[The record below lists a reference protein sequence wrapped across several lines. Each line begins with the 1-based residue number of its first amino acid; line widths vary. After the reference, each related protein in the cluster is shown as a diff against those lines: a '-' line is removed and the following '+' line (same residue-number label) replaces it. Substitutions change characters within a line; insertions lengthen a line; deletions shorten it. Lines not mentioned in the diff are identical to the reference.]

1 MFSIEVT
8 LSRRFA
14 GRRAFYPWLA
24 VAGLAG
30 ASVALAYA
38 LPILHFSGR
47 WLYEAPWRQLT
58 LWAGSILCLIAA
70 LGTVVAHRWRTNVL
84 GHDNLASIRW
94 LSAREFNHL
103 VEEGFR
109 RQGFFVQSSER
120 FLSRAGIDLILRK
133 GKNHILVLCRRDPDP
148 ARQMAAVQELHAATA
163 TLQAASGLLITC
175 EWVAPEVKA
184 FAAVQGVA
192 VIEGPALLK
201 LVERARGKI
210 MRPPP
215 AVRREPRFATPL
227 AAIPACTSCGGPMV
241 PDARD
246 EQADPEHGS
255 WHCAR
260 GEGCY
265 TPRLA

>member
-1 MFSIEVT
+1 MFSIEIT
-8 LSRRFA
+8 LSRRFDS
-14 GRRAFYPWLA
+14 RRALYPWLA
-24 VAGLAG
+24 AAGLTG
-30 ASVALAYA
+30 ASIGLGYA
-38 LPILHFSGR
+38 LPILQINGR

-58 LWAGSILCLIAA
+58 LWAASILCLITA
-70 LGTVVAHRWRTNVL
+70 LGAIVANRWRTNVL
-84 GHDNLASIRW
+84 GHNNLQTIRW
-94 LSAREFNHL
+94 LSPREFTHL

-120 FLSRAGIDLILRK
+120 FFSRAGIDLILRK
-133 GKNHILVLCRRDPDP
+133 GDNHILVLCRRDPDP
-148 ARQMAAVQELHAATA
+148 ARQMAAVQELHTATA
-163 TLQAASGLLITC
+163 TLQGGSGLLITC
-175 EWVAPEVKA
+175 EWVASEVKA
-184 FAAVQGVA
+184 FAAGQGIA

-210 MRPPP
+210 TRPPP
-215 AVRREPRFATPL
+215 AVRREPRFRTPL
-227 AAIPACTSCGGPMV
+227 TAIPACASCGGPMV
-241 PDARD
+241 PASRD